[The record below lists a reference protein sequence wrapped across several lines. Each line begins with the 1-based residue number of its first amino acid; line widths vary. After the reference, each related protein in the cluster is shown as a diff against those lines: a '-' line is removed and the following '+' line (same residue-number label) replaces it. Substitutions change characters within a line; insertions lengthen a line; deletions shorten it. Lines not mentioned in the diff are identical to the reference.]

1 MTRPDHQ
8 TENADGIHHQPL
20 PLLVLGALGV
30 VYGDIG
36 TSPLYAL
43 RECFVGVHG
52 VPPTEANVLGLL
64 SLICWSL
71 MMVITVKYLVFV
83 LRADNGGEGGI
94 LALMALVTSGQPK
107 RRWVLVGLG
116 VFGAS
121 LLYADGMLT
130 PAISVLS
137 AVEGLSI
144 ATPLF
149 QPYILPAAVA
159 IMVALFFLQHYGTGK
174 IGVVFG
180 PIVIVWFA
188 AIGALGAASI
198 FQHPGV
204 LRALDPL
211 YGLEF
216 LFKEGW
222 RGFAV
227 LGAVFLVATGG
238 EALYADMGHFG
249 RRAIQWGW
257 FCAALPC
264 LLLNYFGQG
273 ALVLRDPAAVANP
286 FYLLVPGWGLI
297 PMVILATLAT
307 VIASQAVI
315 SGAFSLTRQAIQLGY
330 CPRLEIRQTSTRE
343 IGQVYLPS
351 INWMLMLG
359 TILLMLA
366 FRESGNLA
374 AAYGIAV
381 STTMFFTTLFLY
393 STARQIWSWRPAAA
407 LAIAG
412 FFVIPDLGFFAAN
425 LLKVHDGGW
434 LPLLMASGIY
444 LLMSTWEQGRRYLR
458 SRIQEMLLPVD
469 LFLQEAADHA
479 PLRVPGIAVF
489 LSNNPTGIPI
499 TLLHNYKHNK
509 VLHQTIVLLTVQ
521 TAAVPYLEPEERA
534 EMQCLGE
541 GFYRLILRY
550 GFCEMPD
557 VSAALAAIHPEA
569 FTFAPMDATFF
580 LGREVLVVR
589 RHSPWPAWHWRRR
602 LFAFLS
608 HNAWDATRF
617 FSLPP
622 NRVVVL
628 GLQLEV

>member
-1 MTRPDHQ
+1 MEQPATQAEHS
-8 TENADGIHHQPL
+8 DGLHHNPL
-20 PLLVLGALGV
+20 PVLILGALGV

-43 RECFVGVHG
+43 RECFVGTHG
-52 VPPTEANVLGLL
+52 LPPTQTAVLGVL

-71 MMVITVKYLVFV
+71 VVVITLKYLVFV

-94 LALMALVTSGQPK
+94 LALMALVTSKQPK
-107 RRWVLVGLG
+107 RGWVLVALG
-116 VFGAS
+116 VFGAA

-149 QPYILPAAVA
+149 QPYVLPLSIA
-159 IMVALFFLQHYGTGK
+159 IMLILFSFQRFGTGK
-174 IGVVFG
+174 IGTVFG
-180 PIVIVWFA
+180 PIVLLWFA
-188 AIGALGAASI
+188 AIGLTGALSI
-198 FQHPGV
+198 AHTPGV
-204 LRALDPL
+204 LKAVDPR
-211 YGLEF
+211 YAF
-216 LFKEGW
+216 HFFAAEGW

-227 LGAVFLVATGG
+227 LGAVFLVVTGG
-238 EALYADMGHFG
+238 ETLYADMGHFG

-273 ALVLRDPAAVANP
+273 ALLLRAPEAVVNP
-286 FYLLVPGWGLI
+286 FYFLVPSWGLF
-297 PMVILATLAT
+297 PMVALATMAT

-315 SGAFSLTRQAIQLGY
+315 SGAFSLTRQAVQLGY
-330 CPRLEIRQTSTRE
+330 CPRLEIRQTSTSE
-343 IGQVYLPS
+343 IGQIYLPT
-351 INWMLMLG
+351 INSMLMVG
-359 TILLMLA
+359 TIFLMLL

-381 STTMFFTTLFLY
+381 STTMFFTTLLLY
-393 STARQIWSWRPAAA
+393 SAARQVWSWRPLAA
-407 LAIAG
+407 LALIG
-412 FFVIPDLGFFAAN
+412 FFVVPDLGFLAAN

-434 LPLLMASGIY
+434 LPLLMASAVY
-444 LLMSTWEQGRRYLR
+444 LLMSTWEQGRSFLR
-458 SRIQEMLLPVD
+458 ARIQEMLLPVE

-479 PLRVPGIAVF
+479 PLRVPGVAVF
-489 LSNNPTGIPI
+489 LSGNPGGVPI

-509 VLHQTIVLLTVQ
+509 VLHETIILLTVQ
-521 TAAVPYLEPEERA
+521 TASVPYLDPEERA
-534 EMQCLGE
+534 ELSCLGE

-557 VSAALAAIHPEA
+557 VTAELSKIQTET
-569 FTFAPMDATFF
+569 FTFALMQATFF
-580 LGREVLVVR
+580 LGREILVIR
-589 RHSPWPAWHWRRR
+589 RHSHWSASRWRRR
-602 LFAFLS
+602 LFSFLS
-608 HNAWDATRF
+608 HNAWDVTQF
-617 FSLPP
+617 FRIPP
-622 NRVVVL
+622 NRVVIL